1 MKKLLFV
8 FFSLVCFSQL
18 ICSDINW
25 TFPPT
30 TLSTPGTNAAEPHVA
45 VDANGNSVAIWI
57 ENGVVKS
64 KYRLISGNWGSVS
77 TLSGSSASSPRI
89 VQDSN
94 GNAAAVWLEGT
105 VVKAATKLFMQ
116 TWSNVVTLSSSGA
129 ANPCLAVDVAGNV
142 IAAWA
147 RNGNIETFTKIF
159 GNNWTNTGSIN
170 SPGNPTAFPS
180 IAIGGVGA
188 SARAFIVWHSTV
200 SALNT
205 VYTSTKLVSSG
216 TWSTPAVLSD
226 TMHQAAYARVAADKN
241 GNATAIWYSYN
252 LTGSIYSSVLVQ
264 SASRPSGGSWSPP
277 ASISAAGMRNPA
289 TLASQIAYD
298 GMGNAVA
305 LWSTSFDDEAFTLQS
320 AIRPT
325 YGNWSQPQTVVHSL
339 YSNQTDLSV
348 CSLGDALALYLFY
361 NGNALQILSSELDI
375 TGFMDSIWSVPL
387 TISTGTQNAFP
398 SVAATLTGNV
408 INSSGV
414 WLVGNGINNSV
425 VAATG
430 TKTLV
435 SPPTNLAVAQ
445 MANDFGVFT
454 EYNNTLSWDAS
465 TDPQVIGYLVYRNGV
480 FLQQVG
486 SNVLEIVDDNRVQ
499 NGSVTYGVASV
510 DSQNSHSPIINITFP

>member
-1 MKKLLFV
+1 MKKLLCIV
-8 FFSLVCFSQL
+8 FSLVCSSQL

-30 TLSTPGTNAAEPHVA
+30 ALSTPGTNAGDPHVA
-45 VDANGNSVAIWI
+45 VDSNGNSVAIWV

-64 KYRLISGNWGSVS
+64 KYKLISGNWGSVS
-77 TLSGSSASSPRI
+77 TLSGPSASSPRV

-105 VVKAATKLFMQ
+105 VVKAATKPFMQ
-116 TWSNVVTLSSSGA
+116 IWSAAVTLSNTGA
-129 ANPCLAVDVAGNV
+129 INPCIAVDAAGNL

-147 RNGNIETFTKIF
+147 RNGNVETFTKIL
-159 GNNWTNTGSIN
+159 GNNWSNSGSIN

-180 IAIGGVGA
+180 ITIGGTGT

-200 SALNT
+200 SSLTN

-216 TWSTPAVLSD
+216 NWSSPAVLSD
-226 TMHQAAYARVAADKN
+226 TTHQAAYAHVAADKD
-241 GNATAIWYSYN
+241 GNATAIWYSYD
-252 LTGSIYSSVLVQ
+252 LTGSVYSSVVVQ
-264 SASRPSGGSWSPP
+264 SASRPSGGSWSSPV
-277 ASISAAGMRNPA
+277 SLSAAGMRNPA
-289 TLASQIAYD
+289 TLAAQVAYD
-298 GMGNAVA
+298 AMGNRVA
-305 LWSTSFDDEAFTLQS
+305 LWSTSFDDETFTLQS

-325 YGNWSQPQTVVHSL
+325 YGSWSQPQVLVHSL

-348 CSLGDALALYLFY
+348 CTLGDALALYLFY

-375 TGFMDSIWSVPL
+375 TGFMDSLWSVPL

-445 MANDFGVFT
+445 TSNNFGVFT
-454 EYNNTLSWDAS
+454 EYHNTLSWYAS
-465 TDPQVIGYLVYRNGV
+465 SDPNVVGYLIYRNGV

-486 SNVLEIVDDNRVQ
+486 SNILQIVDDNRVQ

-510 DSQNSHSPIINITFP
+510 DSQNSHSPIVTISFP